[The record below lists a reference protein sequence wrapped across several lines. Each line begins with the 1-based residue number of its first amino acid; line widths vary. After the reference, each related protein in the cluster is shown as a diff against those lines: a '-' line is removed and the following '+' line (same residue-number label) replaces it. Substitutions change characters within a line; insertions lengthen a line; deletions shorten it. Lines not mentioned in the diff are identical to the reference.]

1 MEGWVGLNT
10 MSVNNLL
17 KVITRKRSWWDSNP
31 HCQYFLLFVTFRYHE
46 RMSLLPRDELI
57 MSTTHLPYAVR
68 QCIYAATIIL
78 YIYNYCQYFLLLVMF
93 RYHERVSLLPRDEL
107 IMSTTHLPYAL
118 RQCIYAVNN
127 ATSHAAVSRALCRL
141 RWYLVV
147 TSPLPTALRHLNSLP
162 WKPAVA
168 RYIMLYISVYYVI
181 KS

>member
-1 MEGWVGLNT
+1 MQLATVI
-10 MSVNNLL
+10 
-17 KVITRKRSWWDSNP
+17 KVFV
-31 HCQYFLLFVTFRYHE
+31 FLQVFPFMVFKNVFAIYCTGFFVCTA
-46 RMSLLPRDELI
+46 
-57 MSTTHLPYAVR
+57 THLPYALR
-68 QCIYAATIIL
+68 QCIYAVNNVSIIW
-78 YIYNYCQYFLLLVMF
+78 YIYNYCQYFLFVATF
-93 RYHERVSLLPRDEL
+93 RYHEQMSLLPRDEL

-147 TSPLPTALRHLNSLP
+147 TSPLPAALRHLNSLP